1 MPSVRLPDDVVVPGQ
16 SKIVLLVLDGLG
28 GIQDPRHGKTE
39 LQAARTPNL
48 DRLAAEG
55 TCGVLDPIAPGITPG
70 SGPAHMALFG
80 YDPLTCNIGRGVLS
94 ALGVGFD
101 LTPRDLAT
109 RANFATVDSTGNVT
123 DRRAGRISSEEN
135 SRLCRKIA
143 KSVRLPAGVELFIQ
157 TEQEHRAVVVFRGD
171 GLHDAVSDTD
181 PQRTGVRPLDP
192 VPLAPEAEKAS
203 DVVRSFLEQ
212 AHRALADERPA
223 NAILLRGFA
232 VQRPYTPFGER
243 FKLRAAAIAKYPMYR
258 GLARLIGMEVLP
270 ARQDLDAE
278 TGLLRDEFGKHD
290 FFYFHVKKTDSS
302 GEDGDF
308 AAKVKAI
315 EHVDSRIPG
324 LMALSPD
331 VVVVTADHSTPS
343 MLGAHS
349 WHPVPMLLRAKSCRV
364 DEVGAF
370 DEINCARGGFGRM
383 PMMNLMSLILA
394 HAGRLTKYGA

>member
-1 MPSVRLPDDVVVPGQ
+1 
-16 SKIVLLVLDGLG
+16 
-28 GIQDPRHGKTE
+28 
-39 LQAARTPNL
+39 
-48 DRLAAEG
+48 
-55 TCGVLDPIAPGITPG
+55 
-70 SGPAHMALFG
+70 
-80 YDPLTCNIGRGVLS
+80 
-94 ALGVGFD
+94 
-101 LTPRDLAT
+101 
-109 RANFATVDSTGNVT
+109 
-123 DRRAGRISSEEN
+123 
-135 SRLCRKIA
+135 
-143 KSVRLPAGVELFIQ
+143 
-157 TEQEHRAVVVFRGD
+157 
-171 GLHDAVSDTD
+171 
-181 PQRTGVRPLDP
+181 
-192 VPLAPEAEKAS
+192 
-203 DVVRSFLEQ
+203 
-212 AHRALADERPA
+212 
-223 NAILLRGFA
+223 
-232 VQRPYTPFGER
+232 
-243 FKLRAAAIAKYPMYR
+243 MYR